1 MNPSCN
7 QTQEK
12 INGALDEL
20 EMNIQ
25 RRHSFLAPDEMRPDE
40 GSNTRGDDYR
50 STSSD
55 CTSAGLPTGPMS
67 TSESSGEQTSS
78 YQTDPVMTSGTTFAY
93 QMPQIQQRGTPLYQ
107 PATYNQQH
115 QFQQGYT
122 FPCAQMGVSS
132 FAYAP
137 VQVQSMPM
145 GVPLQH
151 QFQPNQVFY
160 PVQQCQ
166 PTPQDCVPMPLSSP
180 AVPSIMVPVSY
191 SQQINPEFYQASPS
205 VASSTASTPILSCY
219 STPGYSTPYGYV
231 STPVM
236 SSASCTPIQCPAP
249 CQDVPPVLNLNHS
262 LQAGTM
268 PQGISCSINM
278 GPVPQGFPK
287 VSGTPPTAYETSHS
301 PPEKLV
307 PRNEEEDLWPGTC
320 NYVEYQR
327 DGGSNLFITWSGSLA
342 KLVEKLHSFKL
353 DVRDICSTSDENVC
367 NVIFES
373 HPIARKAFTMQHQIR
388 LRIVPPK
395 SSHRIWLRNPS
406 PKFLVKFETK
416 CKLVVRKGKA
426 ECHDIVGELL
436 KGSLISADQLKGHR
450 IRVVCCEGSFM
461 FPGGKIVE
469 MKGVPNK
476 SEEKASLG
484 WISYR
489 SKYTKESLV
498 IRRSWNMLSDYIYR
512 E

>member
-1 MNPSCN
+1 
-7 QTQEK
+7 
-12 INGALDEL
+12 L
-20 EMNIQ
+20 
-25 RRHSFLAPDEMRPDE
+25 
-40 GSNTRGDDYR
+40 
-50 STSSD
+50 
-55 CTSAGLPTGPMS
+55 
-67 TSESSGEQTSS
+67 S
-78 YQTDPVMTSGTTFAY
+78 YQTDPAMTSGTNFAY
-93 QMPQIQQRGTPLYQ
+93 QMPQVQQAGIPLYQ
-107 PATYNQQH
+107 PLTYDQQH
-115 QFQQGYT
+115 QFQQGQT
-122 FPCAQMGVSS
+122 FPCAQMGVHS

-137 VQVQSMPM
+137 VQVQAMPT
-145 GVPLQH
+145 GIPLQH

-166 PTPQDCVPMPLSSP
+166 PTPQGCVPMPLSNTG
-180 AVPSIMVPVSY
+180 VPSIMMPLSY
-191 SQQINPEFYQASPS
+191 SQPELYQASPS
-205 VASSTASTPILSCY
+205 VVSSTVSTPVLSCY
-219 STPGYSTPYGYV
+219 STPTYSMPYANL

-249 CQDVPPVLNLNHS
+249 CLDVPPELNLNHN
-262 LQAGTM
+262 LQAGTI
-268 PQGISCSINM
+268 PQGISCNINM
-278 GPVPQGFPK
+278 GTVPSGFPK
-287 VSGTPPTAYETSHS
+287 DIPPIANEPNLSQTATV
-301 PPEKLV
+301 V
-307 PRNEEEDLWPGTC
+307 PRKEEDNLWPGTC

-327 DGGSNLFITWSGSLA
+327 DGGSNLFITWSGSTA
-342 KLVEKLHSFKL
+342 KLVEKLLSYKL
-353 DVRDICSTSDENVC
+353 GVRDVCSTSDENVC

-395 SSHRIWLRNPS
+395 NSHRIWLRNPS

-436 KGSLISADQLKGHR
+436 KGCLILADQLKGHR

-489 SKYTKESLV
+489 CKYTKESLV
-498 IRRSWNMLSDYIYR
+498 IRRSWNLLSDYIYR
-512 E
+512 EL